1 MFAQVNKYFDKAAA
15 HLDHPPGLLAQ
26 IKACNSIFRMSFPLK
41 RDDGTIEV
49 INGWRAQHS
58 VHRLPTKG
66 EFGSPRKV
74 DEDEVSALA
83 ALMTYKCA
91 LVDVP
96 FGGAKGAVR
105 IDSTK
110 YSVDELERVTR
121 RYTYELFAKNLIGP
135 GVDVPGAR
143 LRHRPSRDGVDRR
156 HVRDAGS
163 GIHRRARLRHRQ
175 TGHAGR
181 RARTRGST
189 GRGVYFALREACCY
203 GEDMKA
209 MGFAPGVD
217 GKRVVVQGLGN
228 VGYHA
233 AKFIQEGGGIII
245 ALAEREG
252 AMFSDKGLDV
262 DRVVAHRRETGSI
275 LGFPG
280 ARDIAT
286 TAEALELDCDVLVP
300 AALENVITGE
310 NVDRIKARIIVEGA
324 NGPITADASEKLLAR
339 GTLIVPDIYTNAG
352 GVTVSYFEWVKNL
365 SHMRF
370 GRMEK
375 RFQERSNER
384 ILAGVEHLTGLH
396 FAPQERER
404 ATAAAGEEELVNS
417 GLEETMIAAY
427 AELRTIQ
434 KERNVDLRTAA
445 FINAIGKV
453 AMAYQQRGI
462 FPYLQKPILSS
473 LSLLFETINFS
484 FGIRR
489 LLPRVENRITDLMNF
504 SYLLGLPS
512 SVSASAACGK
522 ETIPGSFLKKFPN
535 VCFACPLP
543 SSGHNA
549 PFFLSRAIR
558 HSARPVVRLPSE

>member
-1 MFAQVNKYFDKAAA
+1 MSTSHIPMFAQVSKYFDKAAA
-15 HLDHPPGLLAQ
+15 YLDHPPGLLAQ
-26 IKACNSIFRMSFPLK
+26 IKACNSVYRMRFPLK

-66 EFGSPRKV
+66 GIRFSPQV

-105 IDSTK
+105 IDTSK
-110 YSVDELERVTR
+110 YSDGELERITR

-135 GVDVPGAR
+135 GVDVPAPDYGTGAR
-143 LRHRPSRDGVDRR
+143 EMAWIVDTYSTLAPGQIDALGCVTGKPVTQGGVR
-156 HVRDAGS
+156 
-163 GIHRRARLRHRQ
+163 
-175 TGHAGR
+175 GR
-181 RARTRGST
+181 TEST
-189 GRGVYFALREACCY
+189 GRGVYFALREAVCCE
-203 GEDMKA
+203 EDMKA
-209 MGFAPGVD
+209 MGIEPGLD
-217 GKRVVVQGLGN
+217 GKRVIVQGLGN

-233 AKFIQEGGGIII
+233 AKFIQEGGGTIV

-252 AMFSDKGLDV
+252 AAFSEKGLDV
-262 DRVVAHRRETGSI
+262 ERVTAHRKETGSI

-280 ARDIAT
+280 ARDIPTSA
-286 TAEALELDCDVLVP
+286 AALEIECDVLVP
-300 AALENVITGE
+300 AALENVITHE
-310 NVDRIKARIIVEGA
+310 NVDRIKAKIIVEGA

-339 GTLIVPDIYTNAG
+339 GVLIIPDIYTNAG

-384 ILAGVEHLTGLH
+384 MLKGVEQLTGH
-396 FAPQERER
+396 SFAPD
-404 ATAAAGEEELVNS
+404 AFTHVTSAAGEEELVNS
-417 GLEETMIAAY
+417 GLEETMISAY

-434 KERNVDLRTAA
+434 QERGVDLRTAA
-445 FINAIGKV
+445 FMNAIGKV

-462 FPYLQKPILSS
+462 FP
-473 LSLLFETINFS
+473 
-484 FGIRR
+484 
-489 LLPRVENRITDLMNF
+489 
-504 SYLLGLPS
+504 
-512 SVSASAACGK
+512 
-522 ETIPGSFLKKFPN
+522 
-535 VCFACPLP
+535 
-543 SSGHNA
+543 
-549 PFFLSRAIR
+549 
-558 HSARPVVRLPSE
+558 